1 MTGPGWYD
9 DPWSV
14 ERLRWW
20 DGRQW
25 TPHAVPR
32 PTPTARLR
40 PPKPPHPDLPIS
52 LAFATL
58 ATILGSLVASRF
70 LLRSLAHLHW
80 PIFVYAVIAAV
91 LGYGPVLAV
100 TVWISRRSGR
110 GRWREDVG
118 LFVRWA
124 DTGWGSVTWLCCLGA
139 QIAVGAIVTGFD
151 IPLVSNTEGID
162 DLSADRGYVI
172 ALLVTA
178 VVAAPI
184 VEEIVFRGIVL
195 KGFLSRMPAW
205 VAIGVQAIVFGC
217 AHFDPVRGTGNIG
230 LVMVLSG
237 VGAVLG
243 GAAYLFRRIGPTI
256 IAHAILNALA
266 MAIVLLVG

>member
-9 DPWSV
+9 DPWSA

-20 DGRQW
+20 DGHQW
-25 TPHAVPR
+25 SSQAIPR
-32 PTPTARLR
+32 PSVASRLR
-40 PPKPPHPDLPIS
+40 PPKPPHPELPIS
-52 LAFATL
+52 LAIATL

-70 LLRSLAHLHW
+70 LLRSLGDLDW
-80 PIFVYAVIAAV
+80 PIFVYALIAAV

-100 TVWISRRSGR
+100 TIWISRRWGR
-110 GRWREDVG
+110 GSWREDVG

-124 DTGWGSVTWLCCLGA
+124 DTGWGALTWLCCLGA
-139 QIAVGAIVTGFD
+139 QIGVGAIVIAFD
-151 IPLVSNTEGID
+151 VPITSNTEGID

-172 ALLVTA
+172 ALLITA

-184 VEEIVFRGIVL
+184 IEEIVFRGIVL

-205 VAIGVQAIVFGC
+205 AAVAVQAVVFGC
-217 AHFDPVRGTGNIG
+217 AHFDPVRGTGNVG

-243 GAAYLFRRIGPTI
+243 GAAFVFRRIGPTI

-266 MAIVLLVG
+266 MAIVLLVN